1 MLATPS
7 GNPPVRCVLVV
18 DDELGMRE
26 TLTDVLTA
34 SGYDVHTAASGE
46 AGIAAL
52 DEVPC
57 RDVVL
62 MDIRMA
68 PGLNGVE
75 AMRHMHA
82 LVPELPIVLMTAYTN
97 ETLAMEAERG
107 AVAVLQKPLDFALV
121 LPLLQAIVG
130 GQ

>member
-1 MLATPS
+1 VLAIPS
-7 GNPPVRCVLVV
+7 GNAPARCVLVV

-34 SGYDVHTAASGE
+34 SGFDVHTAASGE
-46 AGIAAL
+46 AAIAAL
-52 DEVPC
+52 DEAPC

-68 PGLNGVE
+68 PGLDGVA
-75 AMRHMHA
+75 AMRQMHA
-82 LVPELPIVLMTAYTN
+82 LAPELPVVLMTAYTN
-97 ETLAMEAERG
+97 EALAMEAERG
-107 AVAVLQKPLDFALV
+107 AIAVLQKPLDFTLV

-130 GQ
+130 Q